1 MIGFQT
7 YNLGQ
12 SDGRI
17 IHFVREKSR
26 VSLLFK
32 LNLQSRVNQ
41 VE

>member
-17 IHFVREKSR
+17 IHFVLEKFR
-26 VSLLFK
+26 VSLFFSIVDLF
-32 LNLQSRVNQ
+32 N
-41 VE
+41 